1 MYDRILLPTDGSDRT
16 SVVEHA
22 LNVPELSGGALYA
35 LSVVNDRELPGSD
48 REAILGSSEQAGTEA
63 TERVAELTTERAIE
77 VAGAVR
83 RGTPHETI
91 LEHAEERDIDPITR
105 ETRLAKI
112 D

>member
-1 MYDRILLPTDGSDRT
+1 MYDRIFLPTDGSDRT

-35 LSVVNDRELPGSD
+35 LSVVDDRELPGSD
-48 REAILGSSEQAGTEA
+48 REAILASSEQAGTEA

-91 LEHAEERDIDPITR
+91 LECAEEHDIDPITR
-105 ETRLAKI
+105 ETRLAKT